1 MNSINPMQ
9 LIQLLRQGNNPQ
21 QLVMNIIKQR
31 GVNNPIL
38 NNALQLAQQGNTG
51 ALEQIARNLSQ
62 QRGLDYDTEI
72 ANFRKY
78 F

>member
-31 GVNNPIL
+31 GANNPIL